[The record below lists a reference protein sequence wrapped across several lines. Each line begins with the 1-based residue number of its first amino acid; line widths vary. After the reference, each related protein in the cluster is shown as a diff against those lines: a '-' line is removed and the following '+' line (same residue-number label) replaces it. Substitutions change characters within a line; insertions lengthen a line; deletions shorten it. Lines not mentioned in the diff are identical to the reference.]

1 MSKSIDFARYLF
13 FSALIAYG
21 LFLLNN
27 EKAGET
33 VRTNLTAMINRRPEI
48 QSYLWITDYSEKIVQ
63 MAALANL
70 LSVACIFSF
79 RTNCIVTLN
88 LISLFLTTWLIY
100 NPIFVEDEQKKQY
113 KMDMAMKNLSLMGGL
128 LFMSI

>member
-1 MSKSIDFARYLF
+1 MSKSIDLGRFLF

-27 EKAGET
+27 EKAPET
-33 VRTNLTAMINRRPEI
+33 LRTNLTGMINRRPEI
-48 QSYLWITDYSEKIVQ
+48 QDYVWIADYAENIVKL
-63 MAALANL
+63 AALANL

-88 LISLFLTTWLIY
+88 LISLFLTTWLIF
-100 NPIFVEDEQKKQY
+100 NPVFEEDEMKKGH
-113 KMDMAMKNLSLMGGL
+113 KTGIAMKNLSFMGGL